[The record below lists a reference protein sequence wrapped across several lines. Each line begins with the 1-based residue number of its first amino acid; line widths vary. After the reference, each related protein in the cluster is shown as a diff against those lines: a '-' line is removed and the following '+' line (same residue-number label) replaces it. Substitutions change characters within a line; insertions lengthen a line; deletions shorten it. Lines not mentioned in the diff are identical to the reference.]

1 MAMAMASGKG
11 EISGLYSS
19 IPDSE
24 FPMLNPRAV
33 NAGPLLL
40 ICFILTACDTH
51 HEPVA
56 VVQETVEQEGVSTA
70 LIYPQ
75 TKRGDHTDE
84 YFGETVADPY
94 RWLEDLDS
102 AETAAF
108 VEAQNAIA
116 IPYLKDIPV
125 REHTVRRIDE
135 LWNYERYRT
144 PVSEGGRY
152 FFRRN
157 DGTQDQDV
165 LYVTEDLNSDARV
178 LIDPNTFSDD
188 ATIALS
194 TYSVSPDG
202 KLVAYSTSDGG
213 SDWKTWHILE
223 VDTGKDLDELINGT
237 KFTGT
242 SWDRD
247 SEGFYYSRY
256 PWKNG
261 AAEGQADDNQQ
272 VKVYHHSIGEPQSS
286 DVLIYEITDHDSR
299 NPEAQLAADGRYLVL
314 TIFDG
319 YQTNGLYY
327 RDMEDPSGAVVRLLD
342 DWDGLFYYLGNKG
355 SRFYLYTNQGTPN
368 AKVVSIDVA
377 SPQDGFTD
385 VVPEQEEALKSA
397 SYIGGFVVTSY
408 IKDAYSK
415 IRIYELDG
423 THVRDIELPGIGS
436 AYGFSDDATDTETFF
451 GFQSYTVPPS
461 IYRYD
466 VASGEREL
474 FRAAKVDIDLKAFEV
489 KQVFF
494 ASADGTKV
502 PMFIIHRRGLKL
514 DGNNPTLLYGYGG
527 FNSSQTP
534 YFSVSRTVWMEM
546 GGVMAIANLRGGGEY
561 GEAWHVAGTR
571 LNKQNVFDDFIAA
584 AEFLIDTGYTSPQRL
599 AIQGGSNGGL
609 LVAAVTLQRPELFAA
624 ALPAVGV
631 LDMLRYHTA
640 SANARQWS
648 SDLGISE
655 DKDEYHAL
663 RAYSPVHNVNN
674 DTCYPPTLIT
684 TADHDDRVVPWHSF
698 KWAAEMQQAQ
708 GCDNPILLRVETRAG
723 HGAGKPRWMIIEDIA
738 DEWAFLARHL
748 GME

>member
-1 MAMAMASGKG
+1 
-11 EISGLYSS
+11 
-19 IPDSE
+19 
-24 FPMLNPRAV
+24 MLNPRAV
-33 NAGPLLL
+33 NAGLLLL
-40 ICFILTACDTH
+40 ICFLLTACDTH

-56 VVQETVEQEGVSTA
+56 VEHETVKQEGVSTA
-70 LIYPQ
+70 LTYPQ
-75 TKRGDHTDE
+75 TKRGIHTDE

-165 LYVTEDLNSDARV
+165 LYVTEDLNSEARA

-194 TYSVSPDG
+194 SYSVSPDG

-247 SEGFYYSRY
+247 SGGFYYSRY
-256 PWKNG
+256 PWKSG
-261 AAEGQADDNQQ
+261 GAEGQADDNQQ
-272 VKVYHHSIGEPQSS
+272 VRVYHHSIGEPQSS

-299 NPEAQLAADGRYLVL
+299 NPGAQLTADGRYLVL

-327 RDMEDPSGAVVRLLD
+327 RDLEDPSGEVVRLLD

-355 SRFYLYTNQGTPN
+355 SRFYLYTNQGAPN

-385 VVPEQEEALKSA
+385 VVPEQVEALQSA
-397 SYIGGFVVTSY
+397 SYIGGYVVTSY

-494 ASADGTKV
+494 TSADGTRV
-502 PMFIIHRRGLKL
+502 PMFIIHRRGIKL

-584 AEFLIDTGYTSPQRL
+584 AEFLIDTGYTSSQRL

-663 RAYSPVHNVNN
+663 RAYSPVHNVNS

-723 HGAGKPRWMIIEDIA
+723 HGAGKPRWMVIEDIA
-738 DEWAFLARHL
+738 DKWAFLARHL

>member
-1 MAMAMASGKG
+1 MQDSRNIALGFVLFTV
-11 EISGLYSS
+11 GLLS
-19 IPDSE
+19 
-24 FPMLNPRAV
+24 
-33 NAGPLLL
+33 
-40 ICFILTACDTH
+40 ACDAPPESVVA
-51 HEPVA
+51 EPEVA
-56 VVQETVEQEGVSTA
+56 STV
-70 LIYPQ
+70 LNYPQ
-75 TKRGDHTDE
+75 AKRSDHTDD

-94 RWLEDLDS
+94 RWMEDLDG
-102 AETAAF
+102 AETAAY

-116 IPYLKDIPV
+116 VPYLESIPV
-125 REHTVRRIDE
+125 REHSAQRIDE
-135 LWNYERYRT
+135 LWSYERYST
-144 PVSEGGRY
+144 PVAEGGRY

-157 DGTQDQDV
+157 DGSQDQDV
-165 LYVTEDLNSDARV
+165 LYVTEDLSEDARV

-202 KLVAYSTSDGG
+202 KRVAYSTSDGG
-213 SDWKTWHILE
+213 SDWKTWHIRD
-223 VDTGKDLDELINGT
+223 VDTGKDLDELIEGT

-247 SEGFYYSRY
+247 SGGFYYSRY
-256 PWKNG
+256 PWVEGG
-261 AAEGQADDNQQ
+261 AKGEADDAQQ
-272 VKVYHHSIGEPQSS
+272 VKVYHHKIGESQSS
-286 DVLIYEITDHDSR
+286 DELVYEITDSDSR
-299 NPEAQLAADGRYLVL
+299 NPGAQLTADGRYLVL

-319 YQTNGLYY
+319 YQTNALYY
-327 RDMEDPSGAVVRLLD
+327 RDLEDSSGKVVRLLD
-342 DWDGLFYYLGNKG
+342 DWDGLFYYLGNEG
-355 SRFYLYTNQGTPN
+355 SRFYLYTNQDAPN

-377 SPQDGFTD
+377 NPQEGFTV
-385 VVPEQEEALKSA
+385 VVPEQQEALESA
-397 SYIGGFVVTSY
+397 SYIGGHLVAAY

-415 IRIYELDG
+415 IRIFGLDG
-423 THVRDIELPGIGS
+423 THLRDVELPGIGS
-436 AYGFSDDATDTETFF
+436 TYGFSDDATKTETFF
-451 GFQSYTVPPS
+451 GFESYTVPPS

-474 FRAAKVDIDLKAFEV
+474 FRAARVDIDLDVFEV

-494 ASADGTKV
+494 ASPDGTKV
-502 PMFIIHRRGLKL
+502 PMFIIHRRGMEL

-527 FNSSQTP
+527 FNVSETP

-561 GEAWHVAGTR
+561 GEAWHLAGTK
-571 LNKQNVFDDFIAA
+571 LQKQNVFDDFIAA
-584 AEFLIDTGYTSPQRL
+584 AEYLIDTGYTSPKRL

-609 LVAAVTLQRPELFAA
+609 LVAAVALQRPELFAA

-648 SDLGISE
+648 SDLGLSE
-655 DKDEYHAL
+655 NEDEYHAL
-663 RAYSPVHNVNN
+663 RAYSPVHNVKSGI
-674 DTCYPPTLIT
+674 CYPPTLIT

-698 KWAAEMQQAQ
+698 KWAAEMQHAQ

-723 HGAGKPRWMIIEDIA
+723 HGAGKPRWMIIEDLA
-738 DEWAFLARHL
+738 DKWAFLARHL